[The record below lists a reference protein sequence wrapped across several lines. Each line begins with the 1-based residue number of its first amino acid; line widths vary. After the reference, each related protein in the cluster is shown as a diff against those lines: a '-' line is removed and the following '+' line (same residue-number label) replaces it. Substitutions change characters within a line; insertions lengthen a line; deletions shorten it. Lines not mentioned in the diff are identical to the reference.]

1 MPVSVVIVDEAFL
14 NDRRLQ
20 HTGVL
25 LYHTVGGIPTV
36 VLLGYNEDGKIFEFP
51 QDEELMTPELETG
64 QIFINQELRIF
75 GLIYNDDHG
84 EVKIFTVFLASSLN
98 HYDDE
103 IKTLHNIFKK
113 LCIKKSIFVTKNCDE
128 FNNFFAGY
136 GPTAHKIFKKQIAGN
151 KAAAETKHEHALAV
165 SRITTDQF
173 YYQGYANF
181 IEKHP
186 LNSQDATKLIRDL
199 DNLPK
204 FAMETLQFNWAQN
217 IYQLAAHFLQNHLCG
232 NRDCGGFSFTKCSK
246 CNTVHYCSR
255 YCQIQDFPRHKKLC
269 SWFDQISK
277 SKKSVSSKLHRIL
290 SSSQDGS
297 ETELIE
303 MDVFVREI
311 MLKAYSMFHETFA
324 KGINKSVH
332 AKLIYL
338 LIAHNRHDVRIEQ
351 IKWIKMD
358 QLFGKGKQ
366 AEKFNKVLKHLQM
379 AHDVSNARFQ
389 RDYGTTGGLPQNL
402 KEMID
407 GLAKGLQFTVT
418 MNQES
423 NPGKKE
429 FMKMIDNEIA
439 DEVKKIRDIKL

>member
-1 MPVSVVIVDEAFL
+1 MEKLSAQGCISKKFP
-14 NDRRLQ
+14 LQ
-20 HTGVL
+20 EKIRAHRT
-25 LYHTVGGIPTV
+25 PCTV

-51 QDEELMTPELETG
+51 QDGEFMTPELETG

-75 GLIYNDDHG
+75 GLIYNDDG
-84 EVKIFTVFLASSLN
+84 EVKIFTVFLASSLH

-103 IKTLHNIFKK
+103 IRTLHSIFKTLVFKK
-113 LCIKKSIFVTKNCDE
+113 PIFVTKSLDE
-128 FNNFFAGY
+128 LNKFFASY
-136 GPTAHKIFKKQIAGN
+136 GPTAHKTFKGQLSAKR
-151 KAAAETKHEHALAV
+151 AATKEGHALAV

-173 YYQGYANF
+173 YYQGYVNF

-186 LNSQDATKLIRDL
+186 LNSKDATQLIRDL

-232 NRDCGGFSFTKCSK
+232 NRECGGFSFTKCSK

-255 YCQIQDFPRHKKLC
+255 DCQIQDFPRHKKQC

-277 SKKSVSSKLHRIL
+277 SKKSVSSKLHNIV
-290 SSSQDGS
+290 SSAQTGS
-297 ETELIE
+297 ETDLIE
-303 MDVFVREI
+303 MDVFIREI

-358 QLFGKGKQ
+358 QLLGKGKK
-366 AEKFNKVLKHLQM
+366 AEKFNKVMKHLQM

-389 RDYGTTGGLPQNL
+389 RDYGTSGGLPRDL

-407 GLAKGLQFTVT
+407 GLAKGMQFTVT

-439 DEVKKIRDIKL
+439 DEVKQIRDIKL